1 MVDPSFPPRG
11 EDGALVDSPWLGCK
25 KSPTPARLGWHT
37 HSLLAALQAPIHDA
51 ARDGDLQR
59 VTAVLDA
66 GGNVNR
72 KDWVR
77 SPPRSQRAP
86 ETNSD
91 AAPHLCVR
99 QPSSMA
105 ALPSTTRL

>member
-1 MVDPSFPPRG
+1 M
-11 EDGALVDSPWLGCK
+11 
-25 KSPTPARLGWHT
+25 
-37 HSLLAALQAPIHDA
+37 APIHDA

-77 SPPRSQRAP
+77 LLSV
-86 ETNSD
+86 
-91 AAPHLCVR
+91 L
-99 QPSSMA
+99 
-105 ALPSTTRL
+105 LL